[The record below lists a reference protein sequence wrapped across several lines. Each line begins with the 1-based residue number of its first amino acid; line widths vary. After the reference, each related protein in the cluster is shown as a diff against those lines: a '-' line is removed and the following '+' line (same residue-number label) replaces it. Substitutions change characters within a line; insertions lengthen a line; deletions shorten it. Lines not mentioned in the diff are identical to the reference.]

1 MALLDV
7 RSVSF
12 YKENRAILDNLD
24 LSVQR
29 GEIHALLGSNG
40 TGKSTLARLVMGCSG
55 YEPSAGD
62 IVFDNQVINGL
73 TLYERA
79 RLGVTM
85 AWQEPA
91 RFEGLG
97 VWSFLALG
105 KPGIEPS
112 VYLQKVGLDPEL
124 YKNRMLDKNLS
135 GGERKRIELAS
146 ILAMQPRLAILD
158 EPASG
163 IDLLSIGEIAEV
175 IQSLKGD
182 GTSILLI
189 SHREEIA
196 RIADRASY
204 LCKGKI
210 ICTGAPDEIAEKY
223 KSRAC
228 HTCNGVVCR

>member
-1 MALLDV
+1 
-7 RSVSF
+7 
-12 YKENRAILDNLD
+12 
-24 LSVQR
+24 
-29 GEIHALLGSNG
+29 
-40 TGKSTLARLVMGCSG
+40 
-55 YEPSAGD
+55 
-62 IVFDNQVINGL
+62 VINGL

>member
-97 VWSFLALG
+97 V
-105 KPGIEPS
+105 
-112 VYLQKVGLDPEL
+112 
-124 YKNRMLDKNLS
+124 
-135 GGERKRIELAS
+135 
-146 ILAMQPRLAILD
+146 
-158 EPASG
+158 
-163 IDLLSIGEIAEV
+163 
-175 IQSLKGD
+175 
-182 GTSILLI
+182 
-189 SHREEIA
+189 
-196 RIADRASY
+196 
-204 LCKGKI
+204 
-210 ICTGAPDEIAEKY
+210 
-223 KSRAC
+223 
-228 HTCNGVVCR
+228 